1 MSTAVS
7 ALEAAIGDAAI
18 LGKRPTELVEH
29 LSTLGQLFRDELL
42 TQREFTQAKATLLG
56 AQGGAVE
63 SPPVSPV
70 SAHTLSFAV
79 SPVRLLEHHPQ
90 AQEELS
96 AASHAA
102 KPIRAAKNSAEHI
115 RNSGAEDLDDSD
127 DANDDCA
134 RTWRVVSD
142 WD

>member
-1 MSTAVS
+1 MSIAVS

-90 AQEELS
+90 AQEVLHSPAHVKLDVSSTNSSWELGS
-96 AASHAA
+96 RQS
-102 KPIRAAKNSAEHI
+102 PLS
-115 RNSGAEDLDDSD
+115 
-127 DANDDCA
+127 
-134 RTWRVVSD
+134 
-142 WD
+142 